1 MVSGTAARGL
11 NTVAKGGKGS
21 DSAVGGGVIGII
33 ILIAIV
39 PKQVWIVL
47 GVTVGVSVLVWLIY
61 KAMTAYEAHR
71 IEATEQARILEVADA
86 ARAKQE
92 RDEAVRKA
100 KQRLIET
107 VGEKNARLVDSARS
121 AVARVK
127 ASEAARAGWLGEVDF
142 TTDIQ
147 AIADKFQKA
156 HALRQVAKDLGALDK
171 PSADDSLILAEANTT
186 IANLESAAIER
197 VELIQKCA
205 SEARL
210 IDESLRTERADAKT
224 AEQRAH
230 LHAKLS
236 AMLYG
241 IEATPD
247 FAPSDS
253 AADAV
258 MSRVQAYQ
266 EIKREIM
273 RVRDAG

>member
-1 MVSGTAARGL
+1 M
-11 NTVAKGGKGS
+11 AKSGKGS
-21 DSAVGGGVIGII
+21 DSAVGGVVIFV
-33 ILIAIV
+33 IV
-39 PKQVWIVL
+39 LLAMIPKEVWIFL
-47 GVTVGVSVLVWLIY
+47 GVTIGVSLLLWLIY
-61 KAMTAYEAHR
+61 KAQIAHEAR
-71 IEATEQARILEVADA
+71 QAEAARQARIREAAEA
-86 ARAKQE
+86 ARAKKQRE
-92 RDEAVRKA
+92 EAVRKA

-107 VGEKNARLVDSARS
+107 LGEKNAGLVHSARA
-121 AVARVK
+121 AVKQVVE
-127 ASEAARAGWLGEVDF
+127 SEAARAGWLGEVDF
-142 TTDIQ
+142 TTDIK
-147 AIADKFQKA
+147 AIADKFEKA

-171 PSADDSLILAEANTT
+171 PGADDRRILAEANTT
-186 IANLESAAIER
+186 IANLESTAVER

-205 SEARL
+205 TEARL

-224 AEQRAH
+224 AEQRAQ

-247 FAPSDS
+247 FAASDS

-258 MSRVQAYQ
+258 MARVQAYQ

>member
-1 MVSGTAARGL
+1 M
-11 NTVAKGGKGS
+11 AKGGKGS
-21 DSAVGGGVIGII
+21 DSSVGGGIIGII

-71 IEATEQARILEVADA
+71 IEAAEQARIREAADA

-92 RDEAVRKA
+92 REEAVRKA

-121 AVARVK
+121 AVARVE

-171 PSADDSLILAEANTT
+171 PSADDRLILAEANTT
-186 IANLESAAIER
+186 VANLESAAIER

-224 AEQRAH
+224 AEQRAQ

-258 MSRVQAYQ
+258 MARVQAYQ
-266 EIKREIM
+266 EIKREIV
-273 RVRDAG
+273 RVRHAG

>member
-1 MVSGTAARGL
+1 M
-11 NTVAKGGKGS
+11 AKGGKSS
-21 DSAVGGGVIGII
+21 DSSVGGGIIGII

-71 IEATEQARILEVADA
+71 IEA
-86 ARAKQE
+86 AKQE
-92 RDEAVRKA
+92 REEAVRKA

-121 AVARVK
+121 AVARVE

-171 PSADDSLILAEANTT
+171 PSADDRLILAEANTT
-186 IANLESAAIER
+186 VANLESAAIER

-224 AEQRAH
+224 AEQRAQ

-258 MSRVQAYQ
+258 MARVQAYQ
-266 EIKREIM
+266 EIKREIV
-273 RVRDAG
+273 RVRHAG

>member
-1 MVSGTAARGL
+1 
-11 NTVAKGGKGS
+11 VAKGGKGS
-21 DSAVGGGVIGII
+21 DSTLGGGIIGII

-71 IEATEQARILEVADA
+71 IEAAEQARIREAADA

-92 RDEAVRKA
+92 REEAVRKA

-121 AVARVK
+121 AVARVE

-171 PSADDSLILAEANTT
+171 PSADDRLILAEANTT
-186 IANLESAAIER
+186 VANLESAAIER

-205 SEARL
+205 SEAGL

-224 AEQRAH
+224 AEQRAQ

>member
-1 MVSGTAARGL
+1 M
-11 NTVAKGGKGS
+11 AKGGK
-21 DSAVGGGVIGII
+21 DSAVGGVIGII
-33 ILIAIV
+33 VLIAIV
-39 PKQVWIVL
+39 PRQVWIVL
-47 GVTVGVSVLVWLIY
+47 GISIGVSVLVWLIY
-61 KAMTAYEAHR
+61 KAMLAYEEHQE
-71 IEATEQARILEVADA
+71 EAAKQARIREVADA

-92 RDEAVRKA
+92 REEAMRRA

-107 VGEKNARLVDSARS
+107 LGEKNAGLVDSARA
-121 AVARVK
+121 AVARVE

-142 TTDIQ
+142 TTDIR
-147 AIADKFQKA
+147 AIADKLQKA

-171 PSADDSLILAEANTT
+171 RSADDRLILAEANTT
-186 IANLESAAIER
+186 VANLESAAIER

-205 SEARL
+205 SEAGL

-224 AEQRAH
+224 AEQRAQ

-258 MSRVQAYQ
+258 MARVQAYQ
-266 EIKREIM
+266 EIKREII

>member
-1 MVSGTAARGL
+1 M
-11 NTVAKGGKGS
+11 AKGKGS
-21 DSAVGGGVIGII
+21 DSAVGGIVGVI

-39 PKQVWIVL
+39 PRQVWIVL
-47 GVTVGVSVLVWLIY
+47 GVTIGVAILVWLIY
-61 KAMTAYEAHR
+61 KAMAAYEAHR
-71 IEATEQARILEVADA
+71 IEAAEQARIREAAYA

-92 RDEAVRKA
+92 RDEAVRNA
-100 KQRLIET
+100 RQRLIET
-107 VGEKNARLVDSARS
+107 LGEKNAGLVHSAQT
-121 AVARVK
+121 AITRVE

-142 TTDIQ
+142 TTDIR
-147 AIADKFQKA
+147 AITDKFQKA
-156 HALRQVAKDLGALDK
+156 HALRLVAKDLGALDK
-171 PSADDSLILAEANTT
+171 PSADDRLILAEANTT

-197 VELIQKCA
+197 VELIQRCA

-210 IDESLRTERADAKT
+210 IDESLRTERVDAKT
-224 AEQRAH
+224 AEQRAQ

-241 IEATPD
+241 IEATPE

-258 MSRVQAYQ
+258 MARVQAYQ

-273 RVRDAG
+273 RVRDAE

>member
-1 MVSGTAARGL
+1 M
-11 NTVAKGGKGS
+11 AKGGK
-21 DSAVGGGVIGII
+21 DSAVGGIVGII

-39 PKQVWIVL
+39 PRQVWIVL
-47 GVTVGVSVLVWLIY
+47 GVTLGVTILGLLIY

-71 IEATEQARILEVADA
+71 VAAAEQARIREVADA

-92 RDEAVRKA
+92 REEAVRAA
-100 KQRLIET
+100 KKRLIET
-107 VGEKNARLVDSARS
+107 LGEKNAGLVDSAR
-121 AVARVK
+121 AAIARVK

-147 AIADKFQKA
+147 AIADKFRKA
-156 HALRQVAKDLGALDK
+156 HELRQVAKDLGALDK
-171 PSADDSLILAEANTT
+171 PSADDRLILAEANTT
-186 IANLESAAIER
+186 IANLESAANER
-197 VELIQKCA
+197 VELIQRCA
-205 SEARL
+205 SEASL
-210 IDESLRTERADAKT
+210 IDESLRTERVDAKT
-224 AEQRAH
+224 AEQRAQ

-258 MSRVQAYQ
+258 MARVQAYQ

>member
-1 MVSGTAARGL
+1 
-11 NTVAKGGKGS
+11 VAKGGK
-21 DSAVGGGVIGII
+21 DSAVGGVIVGII

-39 PKQVWIVL
+39 PRQVWIVL
-47 GVTVGVSVLVWLIY
+47 GVTIGAAVLVWLIY
-61 KAMTAYEAHR
+61 KVTTAYEAHR
-71 IEATEQARILEVADA
+71 VAAAEQARIRKAADA

-100 KQRLIET
+100 KKRLIET
-107 VGEKNARLVDSARS
+107 LGEKNAGLVHSAQT
-121 AVARVK
+121 AIARVE

-142 TTDIQ
+142 TTDIR
-147 AIADKFQKA
+147 AITDKFQKA

-171 PSADDSLILAEANTT
+171 PSADDRLILAEANTT

-197 VELIQKCA
+197 VELIQRCA

-210 IDESLRTERADAKT
+210 IDESLRTERLDAKT
-224 AEQRAH
+224 AEQRAQ

-247 FAPSDS
+247 FTPSDS

-258 MSRVQAYQ
+258 MARVHAYQ

>member
-1 MVSGTAARGL
+1 
-11 NTVAKGGKGS
+11 VANSGKGS
-21 DSAVGGGVIGII
+21 GSAVGGVIVGII
-33 ILIAIV
+33 VLIAIV
-39 PKQVWIVL
+39 PRQVWIVL
-47 GVTVGVSVLVWLIY
+47 GVTIGVAVLVWLLS
-61 KAMTAYEAHR
+61 KALTAYEAYR
-71 IEATEQARILEVADA
+71 VEAAELARIREAADA

-92 RDEAVRKA
+92 RDAAVHKA
-100 KQRLIET
+100 RQRLIGT
-107 VGEKNARLVDSARS
+107 LGEKNAGLVDSARA
-121 AVARVK
+121 AVARVE

-142 TTDIQ
+142 TTDIR

-156 HALRQVAKDLGALDK
+156 HGLRQVAKDLGALDK
-171 PSADDSLILAEANTT
+171 RSTDDRLILAEANTT

-205 SEARL
+205 LEARL

-224 AEQRAH
+224 AEQRAQ

-247 FAPSDS
+247 LAPSDS

-258 MSRVQAYQ
+258 MARVQAYQ
-266 EIKREIM
+266 EIKREII
-273 RVRDAG
+273 RVRGAG